1 MCTHF
6 CHIGTNWHPGRQF
19 QPRDQGLTG
28 RKCCAFG
35 EGRGTL
41 AGGRVESSPATA
53 LSVVWRN
60 KIASVDT
67 SLVSLDNHNIIMGR
81 SGGEIRKATWVRAL
95 SPETVSLEGS

>member
-1 MCTHF
+1 MCTHS

-19 QPRDQGLTG
+19 QPSDQGLTG
-28 RKCCAFG
+28 RKRC

-67 SLVSLDNHNIIMGR
+67 SLVLLDNHNIIMGA
-81 SGGEIRKATWVRAL
+81 GGN
-95 SPETVSLEGS
+95 